1 MKPKPTRS
9 KLAPRTPA
17 LPLRS
22 ASGTRVAGG
31 AREAD
36 SNRYVLRLY
45 VAGQTPKSVHAIANI
60 KKICEENLKGRYV
73 LDVIDLY
80 QQPQL
85 AQGGQII
92 AVPTL
97 IKKLPPP
104 LRRIIGDMSN
114 TERVLVGLDLQKR
127 G

>member
-1 MKPKPTRS
+1 MKPKPTTRKS
-9 KLAPRTPA
+9 APRKT
-17 LPLRS
+17 
-22 ASGTRVAGG
+22 
-31 AREAD
+31 E

-85 AQGGQII
+85 AQGEQII

>member
-1 MKPKPTRS
+1 MRTNPTKPAPLKAKPR
-9 KLAPRTPA
+9 K
-17 LPLRS
+17 
-22 ASGTRVAGG
+22 V
-31 AREAD
+31 E

-85 AQGGQII
+85 AQGEQII

>member
-1 MKPKPTRS
+1 MKPKLTRS
-9 KLAPRTPA
+9 KPAPRKAKP
-17 LPLRS
+17 
-22 ASGTRVAGG
+22 
-31 AREAD
+31 REAEL
-36 SNRYVLRLY
+36 NRYVLRLY
-45 VAGQTPKSVHAIANI
+45 VAGQTSKSVHAIANI

-85 AQGGQII
+85 AQGEQII

-97 IKKLPPP
+97 IKKLPLP

-114 TERVLVGLDLQKR
+114 TERVLVGLDLQKKE
-127 G
+127 